1 MTPLPRPVRAAA
13 MRSSTSIQA
22 EVATDA
28 PWISSMR
35 APAARFVALA
45 IFGCAAAAVVAA
57 PLAGRYGHPR
67 AASAI
72 YALFSTVCH
81 QRAERSFFLA
91 SEPFAVCQRCTGIY
105 FGLFLGPL
113 VAGGA
118 LARARIRTRR
128 AWVVGATLPLALD
141 AALAWS
147 GIRPGSAL
155 TRAATGLLFG
165 SMLATVLVPALSELA
180 AEFAARR
187 DSALGRQ
194 RLRAPGR
201 PS

>member
-57 PLAGRYGHPR
+57 PLAGRHGHPR

-141 AALAWS
+141 AAL
-147 GIRPGSAL
+147 
-155 TRAATGLLFG
+155 
-165 SMLATVLVPALSELA
+165 
-180 AEFAARR
+180 
-187 DSALGRQ
+187 
-194 RLRAPGR
+194 
-201 PS
+201 